1 MTVEG
6 VLILSLIGTAVFAV
20 ILGACFIVSY
30 KKAREFE
37 KELKWRDDKQAQEI
51 ANRRIGGDCE

>member
-6 VLILSLIGTAVFAV
+6 ILILSLISTAIFAV
-20 ILGACFIVSY
+20 ILGTCFIVSY

-37 KELKWRDDKQAQEI
+37 KELKWRDDKQAQEF
-51 ANRRIGGDCE
+51 ANRRIGGDFE